1 MKPLPADWLET
12 TLTRPMPV
20 LANAPA
26 RGWAALGT
34 WFETPTPQGPLRLY
48 LGEAAGPAPH
58 AAAAALALQRA
69 GELLFELDAW
79 LGDGAPD
86 WRWVPDAAAAGSAAA
101 TALGPSVLR
110 LPWRDTTHQLIVP
123 WPWLRAQPAAPAALA
138 ARWWWPATEA
148 VLAIERLHLSA
159 AELQQLEPGGA
170 VLLPASMRPGWSG
183 RLRGLAEDVDVG
195 VPVALDDPASPRL
208 LPARVP
214 SLPDP
219 GCGVLGGAVG
229 GALSAAVGGAVSGA
243 LGGDRSGDRGGGLG
257 ADFGLGLAVGR
268 LCEVRLHLPH
278 AIPADRLAGWHE
290 QPLADAVTPD
300 LAATLWQL
308 PAGREPACCLAH
320 GRLLPWGD
328 GWALLL
334 HALGDPEQAHVSAA

>member
-1 MKPLPADWLET
+1 
-12 TLTRPMPV
+12 
-20 LANAPA
+20 
-26 RGWAALGT
+26 
-34 WFETPTPQGPLRLY
+34 LRLY
-48 LGEAAGPAPH
+48 LGEPAGPAPH

-79 LGDGAPD
+79 LGDDAPD

-101 TALGPSVLR
+101 TALGPTVLR

-123 WPWLRAQPAAPAALA
+123 WPWLRAQPASPAALA

-148 VLAIERLHLSA
+148 VLAIARLHLSA

-183 RLRGLAEDVDVG
+183 RLRGLAEDVDAG

-208 LPARVP
+208 LPAPAP

-219 GCGVLGGAVG
+219 A
-229 GALSAAVGGAVSGA
+229 
-243 LGGDRSGDRGGGLG
+243 
-257 ADFGLGLAVGR
+257 GLAAGR

-278 AIPADRLAGWHE
+278 AIPADRLAGWHQ
-290 QPLADAVTPD
+290 QPLADAVTPE
-300 LAATLWQL
+300 LAATLWL
-308 PAGREPACCLAH
+308 LAAGCEPACCLAH

>member
-20 LANAPA
+20 LANAHASAPA
-26 RGWAALGT
+26 RGWAAMGT
-34 WFETPTPQGPLRLY
+34 WFESPTPQGALRLY
-48 LGEAAGPAPH
+48 LGEPAGSAPH

-69 GELLFELDAW
+69 GELLFELDRW
-79 LGDGAPD
+79 LGEDAPD
-86 WRWVPDAAAAGSAAA
+86 WRWVPDAASAGSTAS

-110 LPWRDTTHQLIVP
+110 LPWRDTTHQLMVP
-123 WPWLRAQPAAPAALA
+123 WSWVRAQPAAPAALA
-138 ARWWWPATEA
+138 ARWQWPATEA
-148 VLAIERLHLSA
+148 VLAIARLHLSA
-159 AELQQLEPGGA
+159 GEVQQLEPGGA
-170 VLLPASMRPGWSG
+170 VLLPASMRPGWTG
-183 RLRGLAEDVDVG
+183 RLRGLAEDADAG

-208 LPARVP
+208 MPAPAR
-214 SLPDP
+214 SLPDLA
-219 GCGVLGGAVG
+219 GAAVGGDVRGAVG
-229 GALSAAVGGAVSGA
+229 G
-243 LGGDRSGDRGGGLG
+243 GL
-257 ADFGLGLAVGR
+257 DVGLAVGPAVGLAAGR

-290 QPLADAVTPD
+290 KPLADAVTPD

-308 PAGREPACCLAH
+308 AAGREPACCLAH